1 MNSSRGHLPA
11 DPKKSPQTS
20 VSPSAQH
27 MFPVASLLALG
38 VQHGRQA
45 CSGPQGAYSLVRESI
60 GKKLVTDKHIKKITQ
75 DRNSGH

>member
-38 VQHGRQA
+38 VQHGTDRHA
-45 CSGPQGAYSLVRESI
+45 LVLRE
-60 GKKLVTDKHIKKITQ
+60 LTV
-75 DRNSGH
+75 